1 MVVASVVVS
10 VLLAALVGY
19 AAARKLTHRPEVVE
33 SYRRAGVREAWLNG
47 LAVLL
52 LAAAAGLVV
61 GVWWPIIGIAAA
73 ASTVSTMGV
82 AMLAVSF
89 ARRWN
94 PTAIVKYPTSPAAA
108 AIPMIGHHGSI

>member
-73 ASTVSTMGV
+73 AGLTGYFAIAVGFHLRAKDTAQMPTPVVLTV
-82 AMLAVSF
+82 L
-89 ARRWN
+89 
-94 PTAIVKYPTSPAAA
+94 AAA
-108 AIPMIGHHGSI
+108 AVVLRLLS